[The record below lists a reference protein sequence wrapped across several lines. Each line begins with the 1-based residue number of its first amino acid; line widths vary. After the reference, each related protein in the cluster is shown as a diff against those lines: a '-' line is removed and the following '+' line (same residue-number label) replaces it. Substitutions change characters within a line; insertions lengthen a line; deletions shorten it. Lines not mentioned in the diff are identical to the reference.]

1 MSISIN
7 GIAHIYITVHDFD
20 QALPFYRKLLGFLEM
35 ECLVDTSE
43 LFYCVGGRTGV
54 GIRRALR
61 PEPFDAY
68 RAGMHHLCFR
78 ARSRADVDKLAGVVE
93 GFGGRIVHAPVE
105 DDWAPGYYSL
115 LFEDP
120 CGTRLEINH
129 VPGKGNLDPEVE
141 LPLAADTQAR
151 LSVP

>member
-1 MSISIN
+1 
-7 GIAHIYITVHDFD
+7 
-20 QALPFYRKLLGFLEM
+20 
-35 ECLVDTSE
+35 VDT
-43 LFYCVGGRTGV
+43 
-54 GIRRALR
+54 
-61 PEPFDAY
+61 
-68 RAGMHHLCFR
+68 
-78 ARSRADVDKLAGVVE
+78 LAGVVE